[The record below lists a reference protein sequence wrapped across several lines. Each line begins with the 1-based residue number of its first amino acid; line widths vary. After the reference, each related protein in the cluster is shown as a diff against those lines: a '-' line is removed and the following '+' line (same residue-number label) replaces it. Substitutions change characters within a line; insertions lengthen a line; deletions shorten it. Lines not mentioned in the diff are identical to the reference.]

1 MTLSTWQKKFMKKK
15 WKWNSKQSIIILRGE
30 CKRVLSASLYNST
43 WNPIALGLSINNVL
57 PLIKSK
63 KKLRC
68 VYNITTGY
76 RYWMCS
82 FDAIKKDVKITIKH
96 HGAMPIVEM
105 DRPAYWVQY
114 LYKPEPNT
122 AARSVFLFK
131 AFKYH
136 IQRSKWVWTFT
147 CHRHNN

>member
-1 MTLSTWQKKFMKKK
+1 
-15 WKWNSKQSIIILRGE
+15 
-30 CKRVLSASLYNST
+30 
-43 WNPIALGLSINNVL
+43 
-57 PLIKSK
+57 
-63 KKLRC
+63 
-68 VYNITTGY
+68 
-76 RYWMCS
+76 MCS

-147 CHRHNN
+147 CHRHNNWALYQLSITCQTGQNVIELG